1 MYFISVIFYIHFNK
15 KPSSLTNDNPSFLTH
30 RELLNNNNNNNN
42 ISIFHPRKHFR
53 ESPRHIL
60 AVYVLYSFAKRACLL
75 AGKKRREERG
85 KKKDENQ
92 KRRKG
97 GRFE

>member
-42 ISIFHPRKHFR
+42 NNKIYIQSLSI
-53 ESPRHIL
+53 EDI
-60 AVYVLYSFAKRACLL
+60 
-75 AGKKRREERG
+75 
-85 KKKDENQ
+85 
-92 KRRKG
+92 
-97 GRFE
+97 